1 MRLLFYTKL
10 GLVLSVLSILA
21 GAFVRATGSGD
32 GCGATWPTCKGKIIP
47 TLADTSEIIEFSH
60 RSVSGVLL
68 IVTLYIFI
76 NSRKLEKNSIA
87 RTAVNYLTFF
97 VLFEALIGAV
107 IVVFEWVGLNSSL
120 PRIIA
125 VPIHLVNTF
134 GLLASYV
141 ILYKILENKL
151 DSIKNLW
158 DRNFIIISIFFLLT
172 GATGSIT
179 ALADVLY
186 PSASFYEGFMD
197 DFDKTSEL
205 LTRLRIFHPIVSTIL
220 SIGLY
225 IESKQLQ
232 ERFNIN
238 TNFLKFL
245 IFAAIFLGVTNVLSN
260 IVLFLS
266 IFHLAMADLLWIT
279 YIYVSCLL
287 YTSPSPRDR
296 QKSRMPSSA

>member
-32 GCGATWPTCKGKIIP
+32 GCGATWPTCKGRIIP
-47 TLADTSEIIEFSH
+47 SLSDTSEIIEFSH
-60 RSVSGVLL
+60 RGISGILL
-68 IVTLYIFI
+68 IVTLYIFV
-76 NSRKLEKNSIA
+76 NSRKLEKGSIA
-87 RTAVNYLTFF
+87 RRAANYLTFF

-107 IVVFEWVGLNSSL
+107 IVIFEWVGLNSSL
-120 PRIIA
+120 PRIVA

-141 ILYKILENKL
+141 ILFKILENKL

-158 DRNFIIISIFFLLT
+158 DRNFIIISILFLLT

-186 PSASFYEGFMD
+186 PSASFIEGFLD
-197 DFDKTSEL
+197 DFDRTSEV
-205 LTRLRIFHPIVSTIL
+205 LTRLRIFHPVVSTIL
-220 SIGLY
+220 SIALY

-232 ERFNIN
+232 KRFDIN

-245 IFAAIFLGVTNVLSN
+245 IFAAVFLGVANVLSD

-266 IFHLAMADLLWIT
+266 IFHLALADLLWIT
-279 YIYVSCLL
+279 YIYVSLDKAKNNL
-287 YTSPSPRDR
+287 SIN
-296 QKSRMPSSA
+296 

>member
-47 TLADTSEIIEFSH
+47 TLSDTSEIIEFSH

-197 DFDKTSEL
+197 DFDKGHAAFVFTRYRRYRL
-205 LTRLRIFHPIVSTIL
+205 L
-220 SIGLY
+220 G
-225 IESKQLQ
+225 
-232 ERFNIN
+232 
-238 TNFLKFL
+238 
-245 IFAAIFLGVTNVLSN
+245 
-260 IVLFLS
+260 
-266 IFHLAMADLLWIT
+266 
-279 YIYVSCLL
+279 
-287 YTSPSPRDR
+287 
-296 QKSRMPSSA
+296 

>member
-32 GCGATWPTCKGKIIP
+32 GCGATWPTCKGRIIP
-47 TLADTSEIIEFSH
+47 SLSDTSEIIEFSH
-60 RSVSGVLL
+60 RGISGILL
-68 IVTLYIFI
+68 IVTLYIFV

-87 RTAVNYLTFF
+87 RRASNYLTFF

-107 IVVFEWVGLNSSL
+107 IVIFEWVGLNSSL
-120 PRIIA
+120 PRIVA

-141 ILYKILENKL
+141 ILFKILENKL

-158 DRNFIIISIFFLLT
+158 DRNFIIISILFLLT

-186 PSASFYEGFMD
+186 PSASFIEGFLD
-197 DFDKTSEL
+197 DFDRTSEV
-205 LTRLRIFHPIVSTIL
+205 LTRLRIFHPVVSTIL
-220 SIGLY
+220 SIALY

-232 ERFNIN
+232 KRFDIN

-245 IFAAIFLGVTNVLSN
+245 IFAAVFLGVANVLSN

-266 IFHLAMADLLWIT
+266 IFHLALADLLWIT
-279 YIYVSCLL
+279 YIYVSLDKAKNNL
-287 YTSPSPRDR
+287 SIN
-296 QKSRMPSSA
+296 